1 MAFPSCLKDILINA
15 SNTFHIIS
23 HTMLEVGFIHLR
35 NTEREAQLH
44 SDDF

>member
-1 MAFPSCLKDILINA
+1 MAFPSCLKDFLINA
-15 SNTFHIIS
+15 SNTFHIS
-23 HTMLEVGFIHLR
+23 HAMLEVGFIHLR